1 MSSDLRMD
9 QDDLEGGLSD
19 FEARLMEAVR
29 AYAQASANKLEAY
42 AKENA
47 RWQNHTGDA
56 RRRLKGDSLPIENGY
71 KLRLAHGVDYG
82 VFLEMAH
89 ERRFAIIEE
98 TIQRVGSSEIL
109 PGFQHLL
116 DRLGGGR

>member
-9 QDDLEGGLSD
+9 QDDLERGLSD

-29 AYAQASANKLEAY
+29 AYAQASSNKLEAY

>member
-9 QDDLEGGLSD
+9 QDDLERGLSD